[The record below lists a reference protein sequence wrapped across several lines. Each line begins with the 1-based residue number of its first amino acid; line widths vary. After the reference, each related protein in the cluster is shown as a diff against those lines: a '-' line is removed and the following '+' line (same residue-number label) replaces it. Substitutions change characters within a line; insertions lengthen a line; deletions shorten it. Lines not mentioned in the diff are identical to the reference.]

1 VRFLRRTL
9 SEFDSRAQK
18 NMKDPNERVLDYN
31 LPFEVASARRKTIDV
46 DARGVFRSSL
56 KEIMEAERKINPEA
70 KIPRIV
76 DVLCSLVKSNG
87 GFRTE
92 GIFRISASTDLLNSF
107 RAQVILIEDLM
118 LNSV

>member
-1 VRFLRRTL
+1 
-9 SEFDSRAQK
+9 
-18 NMKDPNERVLDYN
+18 MKDPNERVLDYN